1 VVSFWIFIIFL
12 PNKKYGTSKNMAR
25 IKRMIPMSNDPSAAK
40 IKAVKISVM
49 VITDINIPAAI
60 YTLALPDLYWSSV
73 G

>member
-1 VVSFWIFIIFL
+1 
-12 PNKKYGTSKNMAR
+12 
-25 IKRMIPMSNDPSAAK
+25 MSNDPSAAK